1 MAEQPQTIVAP
12 APPVDKPLGARHQEN
27 LSSIFSESPLVGY
40 LGDVTDDERKSA
52 FQSEVLDGTV
62 QNGLGFS
69 SFDRDYANNGAPNF
83 DDVETGGGGL
93 PATPFTPNPSSP
105 GAGSTFAGDQPPFE
119 GIIPDSGPEFGSG
132 LGGLLS
138 PSTTSEEIQGQT
150 LGSYISGRSYAGS
163 DGSA

>member
-1 MAEQPQTIVAP
+1 MV
-12 APPVDKPLGARHQEN
+12 HQ
-27 LSSIFSESPLVGY
+27 
-40 LGDVTDDERKSA
+40 
-52 FQSEVLDGTV
+52 
-62 QNGLGFS
+62 
-69 SFDRDYANNGAPNF
+69 NF